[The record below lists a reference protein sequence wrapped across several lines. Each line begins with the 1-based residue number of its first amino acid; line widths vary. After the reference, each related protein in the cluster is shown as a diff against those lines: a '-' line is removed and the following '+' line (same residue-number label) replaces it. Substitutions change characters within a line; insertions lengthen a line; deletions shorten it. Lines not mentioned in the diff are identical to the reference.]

1 MENFKELFNA
11 KEVGYLKEK
20 YKDAKMNKGISL
32 DGVEPFA
39 LPKFSDEYIKTNSIE
54 VEKTTTK
61 SNDFEMS
68 KQ

>member
-11 KEVGYLKEK
+11 KEVGYFKEK
-20 YKDAKMNKGISL
+20 YKDVKINKGISL

-39 LPKFSDEYIKTNSIE
+39 LPKFSDEYIKTDSME
-54 VEKTTTK
+54 VEKNTTK